1 MDNPDNMNLGINPL
15 SDIQLFSP
23 NKCIKQHNQ
32 LLDTQ
37 SPYQSKVSLYNTPNK
52 IYDQKTFFPSFVNT
66 PTNANYNMFFP
77 ISPLNNEQKNEI
89 PFQNSQINQKN
100 CSSIFKSFGSPFCTE
115 KKNEMKN
122 LNNRNEYYPGI
133 KGINLNDKFN
143 DVEMKNINEKNFYEN
158 NLLDNNNN
166 KYEFINNICNKDE
179 MTFEQDKKNEKR
191 KKRNYSNKKAK
202 NFLFGDDS
210 FSKNNVKDNILEQ
223 KNNNNI
229 DDKISTIIVE
239 ESIFDDIKNI
249 FGENLSKK
257 EYIFN
262 SLNSSIISNFS
273 LGQNDSSFYSQS
285 LQGRN
290 AQPYFPPQI
299 LSGNKKNS
307 NNWEY
312 PPTHIPLSTN
322 NSSTLNKCTCK
333 NSNCFKLY
341 CECFANGKYCDN
353 CSCVNCK
360 NTIENKD
367 LRNQKYEEIIS
378 RNPKALQKINST
390 KRSWTCKCKNSNCSK
405 KYCDCLQNGRCCT
418 SKCKCIN
425 CFNKNTSFNNRNI
438 GNEKKNIARRIRG
451 IKNKIINKRN
461 NGDENENNTI
471 EEEKEINKE
480 TKKKMTNLT
489 TPKKNKNYF
498 DDDEIYIYYDK
509 NEKSTA
515 AMTNKRNKRK
525 MLETRTETK
534 NKNIYTKLQMDN
546 I

>member
-1 MDNPDNMNLGINPL
+1 
-15 SDIQLFSP
+15 
-23 NKCIKQHNQ
+23 
-32 LLDTQ
+32 
-37 SPYQSKVSLYNTPNK
+37 
-52 IYDQKTFFPSFVNT
+52 
-66 PTNANYNMFFP
+66 
-77 ISPLNNEQKNEI
+77 
-89 PFQNSQINQKN
+89 
-100 CSSIFKSFGSPFCTE
+100 
-115 KKNEMKN
+115 
-122 LNNRNEYYPGI
+122 
-133 KGINLNDKFN
+133 
-143 DVEMKNINEKNFYEN
+143 
-158 NLLDNNNN
+158 
-166 KYEFINNICNKDE
+166 
-179 MTFEQDKKNEKR
+179 MTFEQEKKNEKR

-210 FSKNNVKDNILEQ
+210 FSKNNIKENILEQ
-223 KNNNNI
+223 KNNN

-273 LGQNDSSFYSQS
+273 LGQNDSSFLSQS

-290 AQPYFPPQI
+290 AQPYFPHQI

-353 CSCVNCK
+353 CSCLNCK

-390 KRSWTCKCKNSNCSK
+390 KRSWTCKCKNSNCTK

-425 CFNKNTSFNNRNI
+425 CFNKNTSFNNNKNI
-438 GNEKKNIARRIRG
+438 GNEKKNKARRIRG
-451 IKNKIINKRN
+451 IKNKIINNRN
-461 NGDENENNTI
+461 IGDENENNI
-471 EEEKEINKE
+471 IQEEKVINKE
-480 TKKKMTNLT
+480 TKKKITNLT

-498 DDDEIYIYYDK
+498 DNDEIYIYYDK